1 MHTSDKS
8 MSQGTH
14 KDKFDGAFHE
24 IAQYQQIIN
33 SLREQIAEYNT
44 KLETMISQGPQQK
57 NNDLLLKEIAKYKS
71 KLGSIS
77 SEIVQYQQ
85 IINSL
90 REQINEYN
98 NNLDTTISQKTK
110 HKKN

>member
-1 MHTSDKS
+1 

-14 KDKFDGAFHE
+14 KDKFGGAFHE
-24 IAQYQQIIN
+24 IEQYQQIIN
-33 SLREQIAEYNT
+33 SLREEISEYNT

-57 NNDLLLKEIAKYKS
+57 NTDLLMEEIAKYKS

-85 IINSL
+85 TINSQKK
-90 REQINEYN
+90 EMDKNN
-98 NNLDTTISQKTK
+98 NNLENALFK
-110 HKKN
+110 